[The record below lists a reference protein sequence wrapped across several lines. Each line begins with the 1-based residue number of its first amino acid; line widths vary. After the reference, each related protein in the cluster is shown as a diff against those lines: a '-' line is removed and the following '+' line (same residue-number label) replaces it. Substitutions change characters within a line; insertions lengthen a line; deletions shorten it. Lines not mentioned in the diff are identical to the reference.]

1 MLKLLVNSKKEEE
14 SVRNKSME
22 GDYLN
27 DYELLLQKAEN
38 DIRQHIRVHPTWYH
52 NNLQIEQQLKLLIE
66 TMQSKLE
73 EYERNKDN
81 ISTNAKSLLKV

>member
-1 MLKLLVNSKKEEE
+1 MD
-14 SVRNKSME
+14 

-38 DIRQHIRVHPTWYH
+38 DIRQHIRVHYH
-52 NNLQIEQQLKLLIE
+52 SHIIYPQIEQQLKLLIE

-73 EYERNKDN
+73 EYERNKDSV
-81 ISTNAKSLLKV
+81 STNAKSLLKVLLV